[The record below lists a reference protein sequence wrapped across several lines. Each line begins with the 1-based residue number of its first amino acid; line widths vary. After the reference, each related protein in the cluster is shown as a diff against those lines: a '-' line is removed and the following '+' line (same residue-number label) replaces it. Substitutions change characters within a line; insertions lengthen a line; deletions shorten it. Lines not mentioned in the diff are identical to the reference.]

1 MRYEIILLP
10 EAIQDIK
17 QLSVRDAGTI
27 RSALE
32 QFLRHEPQ
40 KVSKS
45 RIKRLRSMSRPQ
57 YRLRIDG
64 FRVYYDIEDF
74 TVYVL
79 AVAPKAGAAEWLE
92 KWGEAES

>member
-17 QLSVRDAGTI
+17 QLSARDAGII

-45 RIKRLRSMSRPQ
+45 RIKRLRSMRRPQ

-64 FRVYYDIEDF
+64 FRVYYDVENF

-79 AVAPKAGAAEWLE
+79 AVAPKADAAQWLE
-92 KWGEAES
+92 RWGEEET

>member
-10 EAIQDIK
+10 EAIQDIR
-17 QLSVRDAGTI
+17 QLPARDAGVI
-27 RSALE
+27 RSVLE

-64 FRVYYDIEDF
+64 FRVYYDVEGF

-79 AVAPKAGAAEWLE
+79 AVVPKVGAAQWVE
-92 KWGEAES
+92 KWGEAEP